1 MKLIRYS
8 DPSAYYNDWDSFFA
22 DPFRAFAPLLRQ
34 NSSSASRS
42 SSLPVEWYE
51 DDENY
56 YARVELPG
64 VRKEDLHLDAE
75 EGLVR
80 LAYERVDKVKG
91 ADEKTVRSEKFEQV
105 LRSPEGVENSKIE
118 ASLSD
123 GILQLMLPKAE
134 QKKPVSIEIK

>member
-8 DPSAYYNDWDSFFA
+8 DPTAYYNDWDSFFA

-34 NSSSASRS
+34 SSTSAHRS
-42 SSLPVEWYE
+42 TGLPVEWYE

-64 VRKEDLHLDAE
+64 VKKKDIHLDAE

-80 LAYERVDKVKG
+80 LAYERVDHVNKS
-91 ADEKTVRSEKFEQV
+91 DEETNRTESFEQV

-118 ASLSD
+118 ASLED
-123 GILQLMLPKAE
+123 GILQLVLPKAE
-134 QKKPVSIEIK
+134 QKKPVTIKVK